1 MFFYNMFYYSM
12 DKPII
17 EQMKDSTP
25 SVDGMKE
32 GISDMAKSTS
42 DAFQGIGESLNEAK
56 DGMKQSLNDFS
67 NKSVV
72 DAGSDFLNSNSL
84 LAKFAFIILVFI
96 VFMIVLKLMMTI
108 IGYFMSPK
116 SDPYLIKG
124 TIRGSD
130 TATITQAPGK
140 DTTIPILRSNDRHRG
155 LEFTWSSWIFLNE
168 PNGVSSTREN
178 IFVKG
183 ADTYDSNGISISNGP
198 GMYVMA
204 VDTSGGDAYQYKLE
218 FIMDTIGE
226 SESIADGDVDTG
238 RDTVEVENLP
248 MEKWFHIAM
257 RMQNMILDVY
267 VNGTI
272 VKRHNMDYI
281 PKQNSHDIHVSGNEG
296 FKGTVSDL
304 RYFARALNVFEIN
317 NIVMRGPNLTPSKL
331 SVDSKTKSGNYSYL
345 SNLWYN
351 RAYG

>member
-1 MFFYNMFYYSM
+1 M
-12 DKPII
+12 DKPLI
-17 EQMKDSTP
+17 EKLKDNTP
-25 SVDGMKE
+25 SMDNIKE
-32 GISDMAKSTS
+32 GASGLAKNTS
-42 DAFQGIGESLNEAK
+42 DALQGVGKSLNEAK
-56 DGMKQSLNDFS
+56 DGLKSSLSDFS

-84 LAKFAFIILVFI
+84 LAKFAFIILVFL
-96 VFMIVLKLMMTI
+96 VFMIVLKVMMTV
-108 IGYFMSPK
+108 IGYFMSPRN
-116 SDPYLIKG
+116 DPYLIKG

-155 LEFTWSSWIFLNE
+155 LEFTWSSWLFLNE
-168 PNGVSSTREN
+168 PNGVSTKREN

-183 ADTYDSNGISISNGP
+183 ADSYDASGISISNGP

-204 VDTSGGDAYQYKLE
+204 VDATDAYQYKLE
-218 FIMDTIGE
+218 FVMDTIDGG
-226 SESIADGDVDTG
+226 ESIADGDLDGG
-238 RDTVEVENLP
+238 RDTVEVDNLP
-248 MEKWFHIAM
+248 IEKWFHVAM

-296 FKGTVSDL
+296 FHGTVSDL

-317 NIVMRGPNLTPSKL
+317 NIVMRGPNLKASKL
-331 SVDSKTKSGNYSYL
+331 SVESKTKSGNYSYL

-351 RAYG
+351 NAY

>member
-1 MFFYNMFYYSM
+1 MFFYNMIYYSM
-12 DKPII
+12 DKPLI
-17 EQMKDSTP
+17 EKLKDNTP
-25 SVDGMKE
+25 SMDNIKE
-32 GISDMAKSTS
+32 GASGLAKNTS
-42 DAFQGIGESLNEAK
+42 DALQGVGKSLNEAK
-56 DGMKQSLNDFS
+56 DGLKSSLSDFS

-84 LAKFAFIILVFI
+84 LAKFAFIILVFL
-96 VFMIVLKLMMTI
+96 VFMIVLKVMMTV
-108 IGYFMSPK
+108 IGYFMGAK

-124 TIRGSD
+124 TIRGAD

-155 LEFTWSSWIFLNE
+155 LEFTWSSWLFLNE
-168 PNGVSSTREN
+168 PNGASTKREN

-183 ADTYDSNGISISNGP
+183 VNNFDVSGISISNGP

-204 VDTSGGDAYQYKLE
+204 VDVSNAYQYKLE
-218 FIMDTIGE
+218 FVMDTIDGG
-226 SESIADGDVDTG
+226 ESIADGDLDGG

-248 MEKWFHIAM
+248 MEKWFHVAM